1 MKIKGNTT
9 YPVLLIEPSLSP
21 IENISMT
28 GYPIYENK
36 ITNMEYKMLHNIDP
50 NSSQN
55 HPHLKQ
61 AWHNDVKSRIDHLC
75 ECGVMVGAFKVEENV
90 SPMKYSPRK
99 ESLRKCILFASI
111 QSQLC
116 GDAKRQC
123 VSFEKG
129 SSFYME

>member
-1 MKIKGNTT
+1 MKIKRNTSH
-9 YPVLLIEPSLSP
+9 PILLIEPSLSP

-28 GYPIYENK
+28 GYLIYENK
-36 ITNMEYKMLHNIDP
+36 ITNMGYKMLHNIDP

-90 SPMKYSPRK
+90 SPMKYSPIK
-99 ESLRKCILFASI
+99 ESLWKLILFASI
-111 QSQLC
+111 HSQLC
-116 GDAKRQC
+116 
-123 VSFEKG
+123 
-129 SSFYME
+129 

>member
-1 MKIKGNTT
+1 MKIKGNTS

-28 GYPIYENK
+28 RHPIYENK

-55 HPHLKQ
+55 HPHLRQ
-61 AWHNDVKSRIDHLC
+61 AWHNDVNSRIDHLC
-75 ECGVMVGAFKVEENV
+75 EYGVMVGAFKAEENV
-90 SPMKYSPRK
+90 SPTEYSPIK

-116 GDAKRQC
+116 WDEKRHC

-129 SSFYME
+129 SSFYMG